1 MPEAC
6 SGTQASDR
14 FGITLDFVTKLH
26 NGSISE
32 EEAKRFLRR
41 EDPFAQPKA
50 AAPSVKAAALLSASA
65 TTELAVVAGKPTK
78 KCFTGSRYAYRDSD
92 FDGWLPKE
100 QPEATA
106 CTITT
111 LTPSRD
117 ATFAQWAAF
126 ALGVPEDTSIEKLAA
141 LLKERGHTMTL
152 AQAEAMVEA
161 TESKSG
167 NTGMRTDGWANW
179 FFVEDKNGSV
189 SVAGVGRGGSRWD
202 AGVDW
207 LGGDDRWD
215 AGDRLLV
222 RNLDASKL
230 GS

>member
-1 MPEAC
+1 MSAKAYDKKTAAFAGFMIQNFPDTLTDEIMDGWMNNPAATKKFLAGLVPPESA
-6 SGTQASDR
+6 T
-14 FGITLDFVTKLH
+14 
-26 NGSISE
+26 
-32 EEAKRFLRR
+32 
-41 EDPFAQPKA
+41 
-50 AAPSVKAAALLSASA
+50 APAALLSASA
-65 TTELAVVAGKPTK
+65 TTELAVVVGKPTK
-78 KCFTGSRYAYRDSD
+78 KCFTASRYAYRDSD

-100 QPEATA
+100 QPEAAA

-126 ALGVPEDTSIEKLAA
+126 VLGVPADTSIEKLAA
-141 LLKERGHTMTL
+141 LLIERGHTMTL

-161 TESKSG
+161 TESKPG

-189 SVAGVGRGGSRWD
+189 SVAGVNRGDSRWNAD
-202 AGVDW
+202 VSR
-207 LGGDDRWD
+207 LGNDDRWD
-215 AGDRLLV
+215 ADDRLLV

>member
-1 MPEAC
+1 MPDAC
-6 SGTQASDR
+6 SGTQANDR

-26 NGSISE
+26 NGSISD

-41 EDPFAQPKA
+41 EDPFAPPKA
-50 AAPSVKAAALLSASA
+50 TAPSVKATALLSVAA
-65 TTELAVVAGKPTK
+65 TIELAVVAGKPTK

-92 FDGWLPKE
+92 FDGCLPKE
-100 QPEATA
+100 QPETVA

-126 ALGVPEDTSIEKLAA
+126 VLGVPADTSIEKLAA

-179 FFVEDKNGSV
+179 FFVENKDGSV
-189 SVAGVGRGGSRWD
+189 SVAFVVRDVSGWFASVDRLGLGLRWYAD
-202 AGVDW
+202 F
-207 LGGDDRWD
+207 
-215 AGDRLLV
+215 RLLV

>member
-1 MPEAC
+1 MPDAC

-26 NGSISE
+26 NGTISDD
-32 EEAKRFLRR
+32 EAKRFLRR

-50 AAPSVKAAALLSASA
+50 AAPSVKATALLSVSA
-65 TTELAVVAGKPTK
+65 TTELVAVAGKPTK

-100 QPEATA
+100 QPEAAA
-106 CTITT
+106 CTIAT

-126 ALGVPEDTSIEKLAA
+126 VLGVPADTSIEKLAA

-152 AQAEAMVEA
+152 SQAEAMVEA

-189 SVAGVGRGGSRWD
+189 SVAHVSRGDSRWL
-202 AGVDW
+202 ARVRR
-207 LGGDDRWD
+207 LGNDRRWRAD
-215 AGDRLLV
+215 FRLLV